1 MRKRAGFQYFL
12 FVVLIDFPLFFP
24 GLLWTQA
31 QQKPRWWEIKM
42 TISAKGEYKQDAREA
57 QYSGIYV
64 FTIAWTGAMEVDQDD
79 YLLYHTSSEL
89 VQWEA
94 QERAAYP
101 QEIKALTTQD
111 FPDKPEL
118 KVNYIL
124 KKGDGLYLDFFVRGF
139 DVPLNSA
146 TEHFYLD
153 LPTSEENTFATSGG
167 SYNPHVKTG
176 SNKIFLDEKQ
186 IYRSPL
192 EKSFAWTWKNQ
203 GWLQETEKK
212 IFQSNSHSVQAK
224 IIITPH

>member
-1 MRKRAGFQYFL
+1 MRKRVYFRHLSFVFLTGLFL
-12 FVVLIDFPLFFP
+12 FLP
-24 GLLWTQA
+24 GILNAQD

-57 QYSGIYV
+57 QYSGIYA
-64 FTIAWTGAMEVDQDD
+64 FTIAWAGAMEVDQDD

-89 VQWEA
+89 LQWEA

-101 QEIKALTTQD
+101 QEIKVLTTQD

-124 KKGDGLYLDFFVRGF
+124 KKGDGLYLDFVVRGF
-139 DVPLNSA
+139 DVPLSPA

-153 LPTSEENTFATSGG
+153 LPTSEEHTFAPSRGG
-167 SYNPHVKTG
+167 YNLHVKTG
-176 SNKIFLDEKQ
+176 TNKIFLDEKQ
-186 IYRSPL
+186 INRSPQ

-203 GWLQETEKK
+203 AWLQETAKNV
-212 IFQSNSHSVQAK
+212 FQSNSHSVQVK